1 MKGDRLVRSCKMM
14 DDHWKTSTHRLCYNE
29 RFDNSGGSDGGT
41 KYDGV
46 IRTDRGRPRKRLRT
60 SAESLDSIEDRR
72 NLWLESRMNEDI
84 EADPTSPKLV
94 ICAICRLDGRF
105 VSMKFN
111 PKAGSFDK
119 RVQAHLNTHTDAGAL
134 TDKQLKKRKENE
146 RAAERRHRIQTEQ
159 TAPAQSKRAVSSPVK
174 KTRPLMQWL
183 TPEKQQR
190 LSTDSGQDADGPD
203 DDGEVGGTLSHL

>member
-1 MKGDRLVRSCKMM
+1 
-14 DDHWKTSTHRLCYNE
+14 
-29 RFDNSGGSDGGT
+29 
-41 KYDGV
+41 
-46 IRTDRGRPRKRLRT
+46 
-60 SAESLDSIEDRR
+60 
-72 NLWLESRMNEDI
+72 MNEDI

-119 RVQAHLNTHTDAGAL
+119 RVQAHLKTHTDAGAL

-146 RAAERRHRIQTEQ
+146 QAAERRHQIQTEQ
-159 TAPAQSKRAVSSPVK
+159 SARAQSKQAAPSPVK